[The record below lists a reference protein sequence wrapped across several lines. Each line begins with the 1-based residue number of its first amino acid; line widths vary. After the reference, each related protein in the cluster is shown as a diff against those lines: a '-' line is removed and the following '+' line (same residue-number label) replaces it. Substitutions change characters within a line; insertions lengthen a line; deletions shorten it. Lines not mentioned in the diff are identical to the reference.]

1 MLGLGVVNLG
11 TAPVLS
17 DAWVLNTDAYQL
29 IGRKYLWVDAST
41 WADAQVWK
49 D

>member
-11 TAPVLS
+11 TAPDLS
-17 DAWVLNTDAYQL
+17 DAWVLNADLYQL
-29 IGRKYLWVDAST
+29 IGRKYLWVDGST
-41 WADAQVWK
+41 WSDLVTWK

>member
-11 TAPVLS
+11 TAPSLA
-17 DAWVLNTDAYQL
+17 DGWILNTDAYQL
-29 IGRKYLWVDAST
+29 IGRKYIWIDGSAWTDSAT
-41 WADAQVWK
+41 YK

>member
-11 TAPVLS
+11 TAATLA
-17 DAWVLNTDAYQL
+17 DAWVLNADPYQL
-29 IGRKYLWVDAST
+29 IGRKYIWDDTAT
-41 WADAQVWK
+41 WDDSLIFK